1 MTKID
6 KSQIEH
12 IAKLSNLDLSEEE
25 KSTFPDDLSRILNY
39 VDQLS
44 EINTDDVL
52 PMANVTGQKNIARE
66 DKIVNSGVS
75 LSDIKL
81 NVPAEQDGAI
91 KVPGVFE

>member
-52 PMANVTGQKNIARE
+52 PMANMTGQENIARE

-75 LSDIKL
+75 MSDIKS
-81 NVPAEQDGAI
+81 NVPAEIDGAI
-91 KVPGVFE
+91 AVPGVFE